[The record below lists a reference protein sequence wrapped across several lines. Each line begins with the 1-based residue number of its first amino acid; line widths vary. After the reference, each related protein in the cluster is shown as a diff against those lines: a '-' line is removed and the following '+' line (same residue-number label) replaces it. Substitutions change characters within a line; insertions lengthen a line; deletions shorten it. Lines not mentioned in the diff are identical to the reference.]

1 MRHRPSHVH
10 NFLPGDRLASG
21 AVAELYAMVSGVA
34 AATVSIDLDA
44 YAVVLFVVVVVV
56 LHGAVIGFQLM
67 SPASGFT
74 SRLVP
79 FKLVCVGPNI
89 PPMNNH
95 KNRKMGREKNDH
107 KICNK

>member
-1 MRHRPSHVH
+1 MQ

-21 AVAELYAMVSGVA
+21 VVAELFAMVSGVA
-34 AATVSIDLDA
+34 AATVSLDLVA

-56 LHGAVIGFQLM
+56 LRGAVTGSQLM

-95 KNRKMGREKNDH
+95 KNRKMERERKERSQNMQ
-107 KICNK
+107 